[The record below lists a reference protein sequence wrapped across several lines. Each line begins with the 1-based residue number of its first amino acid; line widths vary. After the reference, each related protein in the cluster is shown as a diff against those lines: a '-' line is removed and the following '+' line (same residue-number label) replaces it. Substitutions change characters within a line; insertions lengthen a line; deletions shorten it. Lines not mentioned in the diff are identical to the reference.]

1 MKYKTLL
8 EKDVSIFVFNLN
20 KKYYLNDSWLLLNAV
35 FKSKQ
40 DWKQL
45 LKWDDI

>member
-8 EKDVSIFVFNLN
+8 EKDPFLSLIWIKNIIWTIH
-20 KKYYLNDSWLLLNAV
+20 DLLLNAV